1 MAYSFKKKRYCVRQT
16 LLGITPT
23 REICRVRNV
32 PKTTLY
38 RWIKAYKAG
47 GWQALENKPVGA
59 PSLEIN
65 PLFEELVVNFWK
77 DHKYGRGKTWFLLKE
92 QGYDVSQRQIQK
104 IFNKYG
110 FRMNR
115 RRRPNQI
122 TYRRYERDFPN
133 ELWHTDWSCCP
144 FTGKNIIAFI
154 DDYSRYV
161 IHAEIFERQTTE
173 DTLIAFEKAIKKST
187 IPQQILT
194 DNGVQ
199 FTPARAEK
207 GPFTKW
213 CEEKGIKHILGRVHH
228 PQTNGKIER
237 WFGTYKTEFDERFET
252 LDAFLKFY
260 NEIRIHQSIGFKRPI
275 ERFSH

>member
-23 REICRVRNV
+23 REICRNRNV

-38 RWIKAYKAG
+38 RWIEAYKAG
-47 GWQALENKPVGA
+47 GWQALKNKPVGA
-59 PSLEIN
+59 PPLEIN
-65 PLFEELVVNFWK
+65 PQFEELVVNFWK
-77 DHKYGRGKTWFLLKE
+77 DHKYGSGKTWFILKE
-92 QGYDVSQRQIQK
+92 QGYNVSQRQIQK
-104 IFNKYG
+104 IFNKHG

-122 TYRRYERDFPN
+122 TYRRYERDSPN

-173 DTLIAFEKAIKKST
+173 DILIAFEKAINKST
-187 IPQQILT
+187 IPPQILT

-199 FTPARAEK
+199 FTPACLKSKLQIKQIECYSFVMILCISERY
-207 GPFTKW
+207 T
-213 CEEKGIKHILGRVHH
+213 KGIVHFAFVHVTYFSQNINILNSF
-228 PQTNGKIER
+228 TI
-237 WFGTYKTEFDERFET
+237 
-252 LDAFLKFY
+252 
-260 NEIRIHQSIGFKRPI
+260 
-275 ERFSH
+275 